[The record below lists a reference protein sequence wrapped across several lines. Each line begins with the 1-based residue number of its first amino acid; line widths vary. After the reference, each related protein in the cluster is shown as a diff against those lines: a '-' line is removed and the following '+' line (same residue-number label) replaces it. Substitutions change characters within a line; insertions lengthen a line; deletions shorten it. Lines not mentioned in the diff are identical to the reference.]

1 MANEGCVEIIYNGRG
16 ARDIFRKAI
25 WMDIFIKGTQS
36 ILLQYYF
43 KKTTQLYLLQLC
55 LKKEHS
61 MNSLAHWFGK
71 ILLGHTPV
79 ITLAIAV

>member
-1 MANEGCVEIIYNGRG
+1 MEIIYNGRG

-36 ILLQYYF
+36 IFLQYYF
-43 KKTTQLYLLQLC
+43 KKITQLYLLQRC
-55 LKKEHS
+55 IKGRHS
-61 MNSLAHWFGK
+61 INSLAHWFGK
-71 ILLGHTPV
+71 ILLGHTTV